1 MGSLFQSKF
10 IRSSSPPGRF
20 ERVRSVSGRSARRFF
35 FFDSFAMNCKCTR
48 AASALIALFLD
59 VESAHDTFS
68 NNFQVHFAVVD
79 LELHTNYVPGGSETI
94 YDVDQKVGKRTQII
108 PPLPE
113 DRFLCSFSH
122 IFAGSSSSL
131 SSSSFSLFLTVN
143 SFFLCGRRV
152 CCVGVKRLPLCQKL

>member
-1 MGSLFQSKF
+1 MRRQGHFNEHRKALRNWGASSRASLSEAPRRQVVSSGFAQS
-10 IRSSSPPGRF
+10 PAGPL
-20 ERVRSVSGRSARRFF
+20 AAFF
-35 FFDSFAMNCKCTR
+35 GSFAVNCKHTR
-48 AASALIALFLD
+48 TASALIELFLD

-122 IFAGSSSSL
+122 IFAGQSVAPL
-131 SSSSFSLFLTVN
+131 LFHHRLFL
-143 SFFLCGRRV
+143 FF
-152 CCVGVKRLPLCQKL
+152 

>member
-1 MGSLFQSKF
+1 MSIAKHYETGEPLPEQVYQKLLAARTFRAGSLSLRQVC
-10 IRSSSPPGRF
+10 SPL
-20 ERVRSVSGRSARRFF
+20 FF
-35 FFDSFAMNCKCTR
+35 GSFAMNCKRACT
-48 AASALIALFLD
+48 ASALVALFLD
-59 VESAHDTFS
+59 VESAHDAFS

-122 IFAGSSSSL
+122 IFAGGSSSL
-131 SSSSFSLFLTVN
+131 SSSSFFALFSNREL
-143 SFFLCGRRV
+143 SMR
-152 CCVGVKRLPLCQKL
+152 